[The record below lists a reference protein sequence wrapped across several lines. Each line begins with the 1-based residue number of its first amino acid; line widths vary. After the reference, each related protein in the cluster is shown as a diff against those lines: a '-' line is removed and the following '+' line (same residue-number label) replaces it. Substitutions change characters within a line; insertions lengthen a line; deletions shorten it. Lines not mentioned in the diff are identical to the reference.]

1 MSLILAIDQGTS
13 SSRGIVFDLAAG
25 RILGEGHREFACRFP
40 RDGWVEQDPEAVWST
55 TLSACRKAI
64 DNAGAT
70 GSDIRAIGITNQRE
84 TTLVWDRRTGACV
97 HDAIVWQDRRTADRC
112 ERLRSDGLENHVK
125 ASTGLV
131 ADPYFSA
138 TKLAW
143 LLDSDPALRSR
154 AAAGELCFGTIDTF
168 LLWRL
173 TGGRSH
179 LTDATNASR
188 TMLFDIRRQAWDE
201 ELLRYFDIPPEML
214 PEVRDSAAEF
224 GVTDESWFGAPIPV
238 TGIAGDQQAA
248 LVGQGCF
255 AEGACKVTCGT
266 GCFAVT
272 NTGGRM
278 LNSSSGLLSTVGYRI
293 AGETTYALE
302 GSVFVAGAAIKW
314 LRDTLGIIAS
324 AAETESLARET
335 GAHAHGVYVVPAFT
349 GLGAPWWNPDARGT
363 ITGLTLDS
371 TRGHIVT
378 ATLQSVAYQTAELLE
393 AMAGDGAAVDR
404 LRVDGGMAVNDWLCQ
419 FMADML
425 NVPVERPPFVE
436 TTALGAAT
444 LAGFGAGLTA
454 SLHERD
460 WGLDRSF
467 APGMPRERR
476 QALLDGWRN
485 AVRQTLAGTQMRYA
499 GFVESGDPQSSQRI
513 DEIVYGGRE

>member
-25 RILGEGHREFACRFP
+25 HVLGEGQREFACRFP
-40 RDGWVEQDPEAVWST
+40 RDGWVEQDPEVVWGT
-55 TLSACRKAI
+55 TLSAGREAI
-64 DNAGAT
+64 HNAGTA
-70 GSDIRAIGITNQRE
+70 GARIEAIGITNQRE
-84 TTLVWDRRTGACV
+84 TTLVWDRHTGACV

-112 ERLRSDGLENHVK
+112 ARLCADGMEEHIR
-125 ASTGLV
+125 ACTGLV

-143 LLDSDPALRSR
+143 LLDADPRLRSR
-154 AAAGELCFGTIDTF
+154 AAAGELCFGTIDSF

-188 TMLFDIRRQAWDE
+188 TMLFDIHRQCWDD
-201 ELLRYFDIPPEML
+201 ELLRYFDIPVEML
-214 PEVRDSAAEF
+214 PEVRDSAADF
-224 GVTDESWFGAPIPV
+224 GVAEERCFGLPIPV

-266 GCFAVT
+266 GCFVMA
-272 NTGGRM
+272 NTGGRV
-278 LNSSSGLLSTVGYRI
+278 LRSSSGLLATVGYRVN
-293 AGETTYALE
+293 GKTTYALE

-314 LRDTLGIIAS
+314 LRDTLGIIAT
-324 AAETESLARET
+324 AAETERIARDT
-335 GAHAHGVYVVPAFT
+335 GVHNHGVYLVPAFA
-349 GLGAPWWNPDARGT
+349 GLGAPHWNPEARGT

-371 TRGHIVT
+371 TRDHIVT
-378 ATLQSVAYQTAELLE
+378 ATLQSVAYQTAELLA
-393 AMAGDGAAVDR
+393 AMGGDGAVVDR

-419 FMADML
+419 FMADIVNL
-425 NVPVERPPFVE
+425 PVERPRFVE

-444 LAGFGAGLTA
+444 LAGFGAGLIATP
-454 SLHERD
+454 HERD

-467 APGMPRERR
+467 VPAMPDGQRR
-476 QALLDGWRN
+476 ALVDGWRT
-485 AVRQTLAGTQMRYA
+485 AMRQTLAGTSA
-499 GFVESGDPQSSQRI
+499 LSN
-513 DEIVYGGRE
+513 

>member
-25 RILGEGHREFACRFP
+25 RILGDGQREFACRFP

-55 TLSACRKAI
+55 TLSACREAI
-64 DNAGAT
+64 ENAGAA
-70 GSDIRAIGITNQRE
+70 GMDIEAVGITNQRE
-84 TTLVWDRRTGACV
+84 TTLVWDRRTGACI

-112 ERLRSDGLENHVK
+112 ERLRADGLEEHVK
-125 ASTGLV
+125 ASTGLA

-143 LLDSDPALRSR
+143 LLDADPGLRSR

-179 LTDATNASR
+179 MTDATNASR
-188 TMLFDIRRQAWDE
+188 TMLFDIHRQCWDE
-201 ELLRYFDIPPEML
+201 KLLRYFDIPVEML
-214 PEVRDSAAEF
+214 PDVRDSAADF
-224 GVTDESWFGAPIPV
+224 GVTQESWFGASIPV

-255 AEGACKVTCGT
+255 NEGACKVTCGT
-266 GCFAVT
+266 GCFVVT
-272 NTGGRM
+272 NTGTRV
-278 LNSSSGLLSTVGYRI
+278 LQSASGLLSTVGYRLD
-293 AGETTYALE
+293 GQTTYALE

-324 AAETESLARET
+324 AAETESMARET
-335 GAHAHGVYVVPAFT
+335 GAHTHGVYVVPAFT
-349 GLGAPWWNPDARGT
+349 GLGAPHWNPAARGT

-371 TRGHIVT
+371 TRDHIVT

-393 AMAGDGAAVDR
+393 AMAGEGAMVER

-425 NVPVERPPFVE
+425 NMPVERPPFVE

-444 LAGFGAGLTA
+444 LAGLGAGLTA
-454 SLHERD
+454 SLHEHD

-467 APGMPRERR
+467 APEMSQDQR
-476 QALLDGWRN
+476 QALLDGWRT
-485 AVRQTLAGTQMRYA
+485 AVRQTLAGA
-499 GFVESGDPQSSQRI
+499 G
-513 DEIVYGGRE
+513 